1 MSGEENKQPSAFDA
15 LLGELDTLTKALP
28 AEVDGDEKIANAD
41 GGNDDNDEDDEGK
54 EGGDAPMAKSF
65 VVKLEDGSE
74 VEAQDGTELVKS
86 LMGRIDNNEE
96 TLAKALGSAVNLIK
110 VQGEQLAQ
118 TTALVKSLQSK
129 VSELSG
135 EGRGRK
141 TVVSI
146 HEKPAN
152 VMNKSEPEG
161 LTAQEFMTK
170 SNAAFE
176 AGRISGKDLTVI
188 DVSIR
193 SNQPI
198 DQSLAAKVL
207 G

>member
-1 MSGEENKQPSAFDA
+1 MSGEENKQPGAFDA
-15 LLGELDTLTKALP
+15 LIGELDTLTKAIP
-28 AEVDGDEKIANAD
+28 AVVDGDDKIANAD
-41 GGNDDNDEDDEGK
+41 AGNNDDDNDEDDK
-54 EGGDAPMAKSF
+54 EGGNAPMAKSF
-65 VVKLEDGSE
+65 VVELEDGTKI
-74 VEAQDGTELVKS
+74 EAQDGTELVKS
-86 LMGRIDNNEE
+86 LMSRIDNNEE

-152 VMNKSEPEG
+152 TLAKSEPEG
-161 LTAQEFMTK
+161 ITAQEFMTK
-170 SNAAFE
+170 ANAAFN
-176 AGRISGKDLTVI
+176 AGRISGKDLTVC

-198 DQSLAAKVL
+198 DQSIMAKVL

>member
-15 LLGELDTLTKALP
+15 LLGELDTLTKAIP
-28 AEVDGDEKIANAD
+28 AVVDGDDKIANAD
-41 GGNDDNDEDDEGK
+41 AGNNDDDEEDK

-152 VMNKSEPEG
+152 VMAKSEPEG

-170 SNAAFE
+170 SNAAFD

-193 SNQPI
+193 NNQAI
-198 DQSLAAKVL
+198 DQSLVAKVL

>member
-15 LLGELDTLTKALP
+15 LLGELDTLTKAIP
-28 AEVDGDEKIANAD
+28 AVVDGDEKIANAD
-41 GGNDDNDEDDEGK
+41 AGNNDDDEDDEGK

-110 VQGEQLAQ
+110 VQGEQIAQ

-152 VMNKSEPEG
+152 VMAKSEPEG

-170 SNAAFE
+170 SNAAFN

-193 SNQPI
+193 NNQAI
-198 DQSLAAKVL
+198 DQSLVAKVL